1 MLTKEDWA
9 VRTSIAR
16 WGNSLALRL
25 PKKLAEDVGLVEGA
39 TVDLRIEGDSLL
51 VVPARKKYRLSDL
64 LAETKPEAR
73 QTETEWGAPRGRE
86 TW

>member
-1 MLTKEDWA
+1 MRA
-9 VRTSIAR
+9 RIAK

-64 LAETKPEAR
+64 LSETKPEAR
-73 QTETEWGAPRGRE
+73 QIETEWGAPRGRE